1 MFDANWE
8 LINGADAH
16 EIEVLNQANQANV
29 IEALVRFLTHH
40 DQTPGAE
47 CAIPPGQEILLELH
61 RTGTLLLLRQPGR
74 YRTCDVLVRRR
85 DGGEYHPPA
94 FAAVPGLMEAFEAEM
109 AAMWPNASAVQVA
122 AYALW
127 RINWVHPFKNGNGR
141 TARAFA
147 YACVNLKYGFML
159 PGSVTLIDLITSN
172 RDEYEAALAHADQ
185 AIAAAGVA
193 DLDPMHAFVER
204 LLRAQL
210 ESIPAGQG

>member
-8 LINGADAH
+8 LINGTDAH

-40 DQTPGAE
+40 DQTPGAA
-47 CAIPPGQEILLELH
+47 CAIPPGQSILLELH
-61 RTGTLLLLRQPGR
+61 RTGTLLLLRHPGS
-74 YRTCDVLVRRR
+74 YRACDVLVRRR

-94 FAAVPGLMEAFEAEM
+94 FAAVSGLMDAFEADI

-122 AYALW
+122 SYALW

-141 TARAFA
+141 SARAFA

-172 RDEYEAALAHADQ
+172 RDEYEAALGHADQ
-185 AIAAAGVA
+185 TMAATGAP
-193 DLDPMHAFVER
+193 DLGPMNLFVER

-210 ESIPAGQG
+210 ESIPVDQA